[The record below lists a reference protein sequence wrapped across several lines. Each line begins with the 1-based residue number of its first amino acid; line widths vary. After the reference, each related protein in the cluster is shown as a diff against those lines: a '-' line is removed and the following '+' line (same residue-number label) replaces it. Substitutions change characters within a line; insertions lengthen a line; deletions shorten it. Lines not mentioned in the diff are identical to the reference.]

1 MFPINAGRDGAASEA
16 SLPDASS
23 LEGDAPDEEY
33 GSDDEIPATYSYSTL
48 LQTLNAGRTLH
59 EPLRKRR
66 KLSNNQ
72 TPALLDASL
81 DGTPSDQAP
90 AEEDDFPEQAAHDDP
105 EGQEKEVDGE
115 DIDTDFDSKSEDE
128 ALGADPFQHH
138 FSGVDEKLL
147 AAGIASMEAKQII
160 NDRVTAVDFSIT
172 NTSVASWP
180 ARDLDMKDL
189 AMKQRLEASAANLVN
204 RISQSDK
211 HIANSVFGY
220 RDVIC
225 GTRTL
230 KNAGQ
235 LRDLAALHTLNHVF
249 KTRDRVIKN
258 NSKLAQQADQETLD
272 LRDQGFTRPKILV
285 LLPTKNACVKFVDS
299 IVRLG
304 QPEQQENKSRFTAG
318 FTEQDEN
325 TWEDKPEDFQDLFG
339 GNDDDMFRLG
349 LKLTRKTVK
358 YFSAF
363 YSSDIILAS
372 PLGLM
377 RAIEGSSGKD
387 EKKTHDADFLSSIE
401 VVVVDHTNALL
412 MQNWQHVEY
421 IFSQLNL
428 LPKEPHGCDF
438 SRVRNW
444 YLDGN
449 AKHLRQTII
458 FSDYLSPEI
467 NSLVSKHL
475 HSVAGVTKYKAIY
488 SGAMLSLPSTLPNG
502 ISQTFT
508 RFKSLTPS
516 ADSDARFTQFS
527 TTILP
532 SLLQAH
538 SHKLP
543 TVVYL
548 PTYADFVRV
557 RNHFSTSQSTASLS
571 FGTIS
576 EYTSVR
582 DVARAR
588 SHFLSGRHSVLLYT
602 ERAHHFRRY
611 IVRGAKRVVFYGVPE
626 NPLFWPEVVG
636 FLTPKEIDEK
646 IAKGAVRAIFSKWDV
661 LKLERI
667 VGTERVGRLISEKG
681 GDTFEFT

>member
-1 MFPINAGRDGAASEA
+1 MNC
-16 SLPDASS
+16 
-23 LEGDAPDEEY
+23 
-33 GSDDEIPATYSYSTL
+33 YSTL
-48 LQTLNAGRTLH
+48 LQTLNAGEIHH
-59 EPLRKRR
+59 EPSRKRR
-66 KLSNNQ
+66 KLSNGQ
-72 TPALLDASL
+72 TPALLDANL
-81 DGTPSDQAP
+81 NGTPNEP
-90 AEEDDFPEQAAHDDP
+90 
-105 EGQEKEVDGE
+105 VL
-115 DIDTDFDSKSEDE
+115 TEDE
-128 ALGADPFQHH
+128 HLLGQAVEETWESQELEVNGEESGGDTEPDSEGEEPGRDPFQQH

-147 AAGIASMEAKQII
+147 AAGIASLEAKHIV
-160 NDRVTAVDFSIT
+160 NTRVNAMETSIT
-172 NTSVASWP
+172 NSNVVSWP
-180 ARDLDMKDL
+180 AGDLDMKDL
-189 AMKQRLEASAANLVN
+189 AFKRRLETSAVN
-204 RISQSDK
+204 QADK
-211 HIANSVFGY
+211 FIKSERQIANSVLCY
-220 RDVIC
+220 SDVVC
-225 GTRTL
+225 GTRNL
-230 KNAGQ
+230 KNAGR
-235 LRDLAALHTLNHVF
+235 LRDLAALHALNHVF

-258 NSKLAQQADQETLD
+258 NSKIAQQADQETLD
-272 LRDQGFTRPKILV
+272 LRDQGFARPKVLV
-285 LLPTKNACVKFVDS
+285 VLPTRNACVKFVES
-299 IVRLG
+299 IVCIS

-318 FTEQDEN
+318 FTDQDKN
-325 TWEDKPEDFQDLFG
+325 AWEDKPEDFQDLFS

-349 LKLTRKTVK
+349 LKFTRKTVK

-363 YSSDIILAS
+363 YNSDIILAS

-377 RAIEGSSGKD
+377 RAIEGTSGKD
-387 EKKTHDADFLSSIE
+387 EKKKHDADFLSSIE
-401 VVVVDHTNALL
+401 IVIIDHANALL
-412 MQNWQHVEY
+412 MQNWQHIEY
-421 IFSQLNL
+421 VFSQLNL

-449 AKHLRQTII
+449 ARYLRQTII
-458 FSDYLSPEI
+458 LSDYLSPEI

-475 HSVAGVTKYKAIY
+475 HNVAGTTKYKAIY
-488 SGAMLSLPSTLPNG
+488 PGAMLNLPPTLPNG

-508 RFKSLTPS
+508 RFNSIKPA
-516 ADSDARFTQFS
+516 ADSDTRFTQFS
-527 TTILP
+527 STILP

-543 TVVYL
+543 TLVYL

-557 RNHFSTSQSTASLS
+557 RNHFSTSQTTASIS

-611 IVRGAKRVVFYGVPE
+611 NIRGAKRVLFYGVPE

-636 FLTPKEIDEK
+636 FLASNDIDEK

>member
-1 MFPINAGRDGAASEA
+1 MNC
-16 SLPDASS
+16 
-23 LEGDAPDEEY
+23 
-33 GSDDEIPATYSYSTL
+33 YSTL
-48 LQTLNAGRTLH
+48 LQTLNAGEIHH
-59 EPLRKRR
+59 EPSRKRR
-66 KLSNNQ
+66 KLSNGQ
-72 TPALLDASL
+72 TPALLDANL
-81 DGTPSDQAP
+81 NGTPNEP
-90 AEEDDFPEQAAHDDP
+90 
-105 EGQEKEVDGE
+105 VL
-115 DIDTDFDSKSEDE
+115 TEDE
-128 ALGADPFQHH
+128 HLLGQAVEETWESQELEVNGEESGGDTEPDSEGEEPGRDPFQQH

-147 AAGIASMEAKQII
+147 AAGIASLEAKHIV
-160 NDRVTAVDFSIT
+160 NTRVNAMETSIT
-172 NTSVASWP
+172 NSNVVSWP
-180 ARDLDMKDL
+180 AGDLDMKDL
-189 AMKQRLEASAANLVN
+189 AFKRRLETSAVN
-204 RISQSDK
+204 QADK
-211 HIANSVFGY
+211 FIKSERQIANSVLCY
-220 RDVIC
+220 SDVVC
-225 GTRTL
+225 GTRNL
-230 KNAGQ
+230 KNAGR
-235 LRDLAALHTLNHVF
+235 LRDLAALHALNHVF

-258 NSKLAQQADQETLD
+258 NSKIAQQADQETLD
-272 LRDQGFTRPKILV
+272 LRDQGFARPKVLV
-285 LLPTKNACVKFVDS
+285 VLPTRNACVKFVES
-299 IVRLG
+299 IVCIS

-318 FTEQDEN
+318 FTDQDKN
-325 TWEDKPEDFQDLFG
+325 AWEDKPEDFQDLFS

-349 LKLTRKTVK
+349 LKFTRKTVK

-363 YSSDIILAS
+363 YNSDIILAS

-377 RAIEGSSGKD
+377 RAIEGTSGKD
-387 EKKTHDADFLSSIE
+387 EKKKHDADFLSSIE
-401 VVVVDHTNALL
+401 IVIIDHANALL
-412 MQNWQHVEY
+412 MQNWEHIEY
-421 IFSQLNL
+421 VFSQLNL

-449 AKHLRQTII
+449 ARYLRQTII
-458 FSDYLSPEI
+458 LSDYLSPEI

-475 HSVAGVTKYKAIY
+475 HNVAGTTKYKAIY
-488 SGAMLSLPSTLPNG
+488 PGAMLNLPPTLPNG

-508 RFKSLTPS
+508 RFNSIKPA
-516 ADSDARFTQFS
+516 ADSDTRFTQFS
-527 TTILP
+527 STILP

-543 TVVYL
+543 TLVYL

-557 RNHFSTSQSTASLS
+557 RNHFSTSQTTASIS

-611 IVRGAKRVVFYGVPE
+611 NIRGAKRVLFYGVPE

-636 FLTPKEIDEK
+636 FLASNDIDEK

>member
-1 MFPINAGRDGAASEA
+1 LSDAGNNDS
-16 SLPDASS
+16 DA
-23 LEGDAPDEEY
+23 LDDEN
-33 GSDDEIPATYSYSTL
+33 GSDDEAPATYSYSTL
-48 LQTLNAGRTLH
+48 LQTLNAGQTPY

-66 KLSNNQ
+66 KLSNDQ
-72 TPALLDASL
+72 TPALLEASL
-81 DGTPSDQAP
+81 DSTSTGQVPTGKVRSPKQ
-90 AEEDDFPEQAAHDDP
+90 EVKDDD
-105 EGQEKEVDGE
+105 EGQEHEADE
-115 DIDTDFDSKSEDE
+115 EETDTDSDPELDDE
-128 ALGADPFQHH
+128 ATGADPFQQH

-147 AAGIASMEAKQII
+147 AAGVASLEAKQII
-160 NDRVTAVDFSIT
+160 NTRITVMDTSIT
-172 NTSVASWP
+172 NSSVASWP
-180 ARDLDMKDL
+180 ARDLDMKDFP
-189 AMKQRLEASAANLVN
+189 MKQRLEASAAKLTNKLSKSE
-204 RISQSDK
+204 R
-211 HIANSVFGY
+211 HIASSVFCY
-220 RDVIC
+220 RDVVC

-235 LRDLAALHTLNHVF
+235 LRDVAALHALNHVF

-272 LRDQGFTRPKILV
+272 LRDQGFTRPKV
-285 LLPTKNACVKFVDS
+285 LIVLPTRNACVKFVES

-325 TWEDKPEDFQDLFG
+325 NWEDKPEDFQDLFG

-349 LKLTRKTVK
+349 LKFTRKTIK

-363 YSSDIILAS
+363 YNSDIILAS

-377 RAIEGSSGKD
+377 RAIEGASDKD
-387 EKKTHDADFLSSIE
+387 EKKKHDADFLSSIE
-401 VVVVDHTNALL
+401 IVIVDHTNALL

-449 AKHLRQTII
+449 ARYLRQTII
-458 FSDYLSPEI
+458 LSDYLSPEI

-475 HSVAGVTKYKAIY
+475 HNIADSTKYKAIY
-488 SGAMLSLPSTLPNG
+488 PGAMLNLPPTLPSG

-508 RFKSLTPS
+508 RFNSPNPS
-516 ADSDARFTQFS
+516 ADSDARFMQFS

-532 SLLQAH
+532 SLLQSH

-557 RNHFSTSQSTASLS
+557 RNHFSTSQTTASLS

-611 IVRGAKRVVFYGVPE
+611 NIRGAKRVVFYGVPE
-626 NPLFWPEVVG
+626 NPRFWPEVVG
-636 FLTPKEIDEK
+636 FLASREIDEK

>member
-1 MFPINAGRDGAASEA
+1 MHC
-16 SLPDASS
+16 
-23 LEGDAPDEEY
+23 
-33 GSDDEIPATYSYSTL
+33 YSTL
-48 LQTLNAGRTLH
+48 LQTLNAGQIHH
-59 EPLRKRR
+59 EPSRKRR
-66 KLSNNQ
+66 KLSNGQ
-72 TPALLDASL
+72 TPTLVDANL
-81 DGTPSDQAP
+81 DGTPNEPVLTEDEHLPGQAVEETWETQEHEGNGEESDGDTEP
-90 AEEDDFPEQAAHDDP
+90 DSE
-105 EGQEKEVDGE
+105 GE
-115 DIDTDFDSKSEDE
+115 D
-128 ALGADPFQHH
+128 ARGDPFQQH

-147 AAGIASMEAKQII
+147 AAGIASLEAKQIV
-160 NDRVTAVDFSIT
+160 NTRVTAMDTSIT
-172 NTSVASWP
+172 NSNIASWP
-180 ARDLDMKDL
+180 AGDLDMKDL
-189 AMKQRLEASAANLVN
+189 AMKKRLGTSAVNLADRFIKSERQLAS
-204 RISQSDK
+204 
-211 HIANSVFGY
+211 SVLCY
-220 RDVIC
+220 RDVVC
-225 GTRTL
+225 GTRNL
-230 KNAGQ
+230 KNAGRLQ
-235 LRDLAALHTLNHVF
+235 DLAALHVLNHVF
-249 KTRDRVIKN
+249 KTRDLVIKN
-258 NSKLAQQADQETLD
+258 NSKIAQQADQETLD
-272 LRDQGFTRPKILV
+272 LRDQGFTRPKVLV
-285 LLPTKNACVKFVDS
+285 VLPTRNACVKFVES
-299 IVRLG
+299 IVRIS

-318 FTEQDEN
+318 FTDQDEN
-325 TWEDKPEDFQDLFG
+325 AWEDKPEDFQDLFS

-349 LKLTRKTVK
+349 LKFTRKTVK

-363 YSSDIILAS
+363 YNSDIILAS

-377 RAIEGSSGKD
+377 RAIEGTSGKD
-387 EKKTHDADFLSSIE
+387 EKKKHDADFVSSIE
-401 VVVVDHTNALL
+401 IVIIDHTNALL

-449 AKHLRQTII
+449 ARYLRQTII
-458 FSDYLSPEI
+458 LSDYLSPEI

-475 HSVAGVTKYKAIY
+475 HNVAGTTKYKAIY
-488 SGAMLSLPSTLPNG
+488 PGAMLSLPPTLPNG

-508 RFKSLTPS
+508 RFNSINPA

-527 TTILP
+527 STILP
-532 SLLQAH
+532 SLLQTH

-543 TVVYL
+543 TLVYL

-557 RNHFSTSQSTASLS
+557 RNHFSTSQTTASLA

-611 IVRGAKRVVFYGVPE
+611 NIRGAKRVLFYGVPE

-636 FLTPKEIDEK
+636 FLASNDIDEK

-667 VGTERVGRLISEKG
+667 VGTERVGRLISDKS